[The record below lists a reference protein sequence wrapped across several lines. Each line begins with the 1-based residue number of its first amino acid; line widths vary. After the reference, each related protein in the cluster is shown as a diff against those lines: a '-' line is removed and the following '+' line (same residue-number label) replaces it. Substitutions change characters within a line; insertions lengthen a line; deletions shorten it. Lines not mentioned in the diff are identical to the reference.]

1 MCPARGH
8 GAAAGLAL
16 ALAQA
21 PGDCQ
26 EGRIPQPPE
35 LAQTRVLLNAG
46 PYLRSSVF
54 RGGVSSGAALG
65 LGGLRARRGLWLRGG
80 PRSAALAPGLEL
92 RAGASPHLSGEPE
105 CLLH

>member
-8 GAAAGLAL
+8 RAAAGLAL

-35 LAQTRVLLNAG
+35 LAQTR
-46 PYLRSSVF
+46 
-54 RGGVSSGAALG
+54 AA
-65 LGGLRARRGLWLRGG
+65 AERRTL
-80 PRSAALAPGLEL
+80 
-92 RAGASPHLSGEPE
+92 SPQQRVPWWR
-105 CLLH
+105 